1 VSERSHAPLTRA
13 FHFFLATRLMGTL
26 ANQMLLLALGW
37 QMYDLTERP
46 LDLGLVGLFQFM
58 PSILLTIP
66 AGQLVDVIDRRFV
79 LAMSL
84 LLQSIVAIV
93 LAAGSYGGWVSR
105 DLILGLGILLGGARA
120 LQAPALQALVPTL
133 VPSEQLSRA
142 MAMSSAAMKFAVV
155 AGPAIGGFLYASGAF
170 IVYAVCS
177 ASSAISLVTTFL
189 IPKTPKRKREPMT
202 LASMFAGWH
211 YIRTHPVIF
220 GAISLD
226 LVAVLLGGA
235 TALLPIYARDI
246 LATGPW
252 GLGLLRAAP
261 AVGALVV
268 GFVLARVPM
277 ERHVGRRMFIAVG
290 IYGLSTLVFAYSRS
304 FALSLAML
312 AIAGAADMVSVV
324 VRQTLVQIRTPDELR
339 GRVSGVNSTFISASN
354 QLGEFRSGTMAQFI
368 GAPGSV
374 IVGALGTIATVAIW
388 TRLFPELGK
397 MDRWK

>member
-1 VSERSHAPLTRA
+1 VTDPTRAPLTRA
-13 FHFFLATRLMGTL
+13 FHFFLATRLLGTL
-26 ANQMLLLALGW
+26 ANQMLLLALAW

-46 LDLGLVGLFQFM
+46 LDLGLVGLFQFL
-58 PSILLTIP
+58 PGFLLTIP
-66 AGQLVDVIDRRFV
+66 AGQLVDAIDRRLV

-84 LLQSIVAIV
+84 ALQWIVAVV

-105 DLILGLGILLGGARA
+105 ELILGLGVLLGGARA

-133 VPSEQLSRA
+133 VPSQQLSRA
-142 MAMSSAAMKFAVV
+142 MAMSSAAMKFAVI
-155 AGPAIGGFLYASGAF
+155 AGPAIGGFLYASGVF

-177 ASSAISLVTTFL
+177 AFSAVSLLTTFL
-189 IPKTPKRKREPMT
+189 IPKTPSKPREPMT

-211 YIRTHPVIF
+211 FIRTHPVVL

-268 GFVLARVPM
+268 GFALSRVPL
-277 ERHVGRRMFIAVG
+277 ERQVGRRMFVAVA
-290 IYGLSTLVFAYSRS
+290 IYGVSTLVFAFSRD
-304 FALSLAML
+304 FLLSLAML
-312 AIAGAADMVSVV
+312 AIGGGADMVSVV
-324 VRQTLVQIRTPDELR
+324 VRQTLVQMRTPDELR

-354 QLGEFRSGTMAQFI
+354 QLGEFRAGTMAEFI

-374 IVGALGTIATVAIW
+374 IVGALGTLATVGIW
-388 TRLFPELGK
+388 LRLFPDLGRL
-397 MDRWK
+397 DRWK

>member
-1 VSERSHAPLTRA
+1 MRPEPLTRA
-13 FHFFLATRLMGTL
+13 FHFFLATRLLGTL

-84 LLQSIVAIV
+84 ALQSVVAIV
-93 LAAGSYGGWVSR
+93 LAFGSHGGWVSR

-133 VPSEQLSRA
+133 VRSDQLSRA

-170 IVYAVCS
+170 VVYAVCS
-177 ASSAISLVTTFL
+177 GFSTFSLVTTFM
-189 IPKTPKRKREPMT
+189 IAKTPKRAREPMT

-211 YIRTHPVIF
+211 YIRTHPVVL

-226 LVAVLLGGA
+226 LFAVLLGGA

-252 GLGLLRAAP
+252 GLGLLRASP
-261 AVGALVV
+261 AVGALLV
-268 GFVLARVPM
+268 GFVLARLPM

-290 IYGLSTLVFAYSRS
+290 IYGISTLVFAYSRS

-312 AIAGAADMVSVV
+312 AISGAADMVSVV

-354 QLGEFRSGTMAQFI
+354 QLGEFRSGTMAQFL

-374 IVGALGTIATVAIW
+374 VVGAIGTIATVGIW
-388 TRLFPELGK
+388 SKVFPQLARL
-397 MDRWK
+397 DRWK

>member
-1 VSERSHAPLTRA
+1 MTGAVSLSRA
-13 FHFFLATRLMGTL
+13 FHFFLATRLLGTL

-58 PSILLTIP
+58 PSIFLTIP
-66 AGQLVDVIDRRFV
+66 AGQLVDAIDRRFV

-84 LLQSIVAIV
+84 ALQSIVALV
-93 LAAGSYGGWVSR
+93 LAWGSHGGWVSR
-105 DLILGLGILLGGARA
+105 ELILGLGILLGAARA

-133 VPSEQLSRA
+133 VPADQLSRA
-142 MAMSSAAMKFAVV
+142 VSMSSAAMKFAVI
-155 AGPAIGGFLYASGAF
+155 AGPAIGGFLYATGVF
-170 IVYAVCS
+170 VVYAVCAAFS
-177 ASSAISLVTTFL
+177 GLSLVTTFA
-189 IPKTPKRKREPMT
+189 IAKTPKKPRDPMT

-211 YIRTHPVIF
+211 YIRTHPVVL

-226 LVAVLLGGA
+226 LFAVLLGGA

-252 GLGLLRAAP
+252 GLGLLRGAP
-261 AVGALVV
+261 AVGALIV

-277 ERHVGRRMFIAVG
+277 EHHVGRRMFIAVA
-290 IYGLSTLVFAYSRS
+290 IYGLSTLVFAYSTS
-304 FALSLAML
+304 FALSLLML
-312 AIAGAADMVSVV
+312 AIGGAADMVSVI
-324 VRQTLVQIRTPDELR
+324 VRQTLVQIQTPDELR

-354 QLGEFRSGTMAQFI
+354 QLGEFRSGTMAQFM

-374 IVGALGTIATVAIW
+374 VAGAVGTIAIVGFW
-388 TRLFPELGK
+388 MRLFPQLAR

>member
-1 VSERSHAPLTRA
+1 MKEHAAPLTRA

-37 QMYDLTERP
+37 QMYDLTNRP

-133 VPSEQLSRA
+133 VPAELLSRA

-170 IVYAVCS
+170 VVYAVCS
-177 ASSAISLVTTFL
+177 FFSTISLVTTFM
-189 IPKTPKRKREPMT
+189 IRKTPRKPRERVT
-202 LASMFAGWH
+202 LASMFAGWT
-211 YIRTHPVIF
+211 YIRTHPFIL

-246 LATGPW
+246 LDTGPW

-268 GFVLARVPM
+268 GFVLARLPL
-277 ERHVGRRMFIAVG
+277 ERHVGRKMFIAVG
-290 IYGLSTLVFAYSRS
+290 IYGLSTLVFAWSHD
-304 FALSLAML
+304 FMLSLVML
-312 AIAGAADMVSVV
+312 AIAGAGDMVSVV
-324 VRQTLVQIRTPDELR
+324 VRQTLVQLRTPDELR

-374 IVGALGTIATVAIW
+374 VVGALGTIATVAIW
-388 TRLFPELGK
+388 TKLFPELGR

>member
-1 VSERSHAPLTRA
+1 MKEHAAPLTRA
-13 FHFFLATRLMGTL
+13 FHVFLATRLMGTL

-66 AGQLVDVIDRRFV
+66 AGQLVDIIDRRFV

-84 LLQSIVAIV
+84 LLQSVVAIV

-133 VPSEQLSRA
+133 VPTAQLSRA

-170 IVYAVCS
+170 IVYAVCT
-177 ASSAISLVTTFL
+177 ASSTISLVTTFM
-189 IPKTPKRKREPMT
+189 IPKTPKRNREPMT

-211 YIRTHPVIF
+211 YIRTHPAIL
-220 GAISLD
+220 GAVSLD

-268 GFVLARVPM
+268 GFVLARVPL

-290 IYGLSTLVFAYSRS
+290 IYGLSTLVFAYSRN

-312 AIAGAADMVSVV
+312 ALGGAADMVSVV
-324 VRQTLVQIRTPDELR
+324 VRQTLVQLQTPDELR

-374 IVGALGTIATVAIW
+374 IVGAIGTLATVGIW
-388 TRLFPELGK
+388 SRLFPQLARL
-397 MDRWK
+397 DRWK